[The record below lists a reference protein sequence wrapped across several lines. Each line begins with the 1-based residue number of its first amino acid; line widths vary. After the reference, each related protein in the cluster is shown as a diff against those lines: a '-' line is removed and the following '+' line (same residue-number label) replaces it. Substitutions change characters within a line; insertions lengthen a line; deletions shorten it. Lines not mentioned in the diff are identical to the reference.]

1 MKKTFRKLTAV
12 FLAAVMAVTCLPQEA
27 IAEILPQEAEVP
39 TWGDTGTYQDDSLKK
54 NNVEAEN
61 SVFAGGDGTYENPYQ
76 IKDAE
81 GIKAINNNLS
91 ACYIQVADID
101 LNYEPWIKVGEWNVP
116 FTGTYNGNGYTLK
129 NLCFKD
135 GDYTKINS
143 DISVALFGCNE
154 GTIKNVKVERL
165 SVWVYSPTLIDSWRL
180 VHIGGIAGINLGKIE
195 NCEISSG
202 YIQTNINVS
211 SLSSYGVGGWI
222 YAGGICGRNEGEIY
236 GCINSA
242 DIYINSSERAYVGG
256 ICGLYTGKISCSLN
270 EGIISAYCKSG
281 PYGSYRRTPDIQCYA
296 AGIAGKSLDS
306 NAYVTNCFST
316 AQSVT
321 ATIATGCVAREDLMN
336 ASFISYYD
344 SENCYALKNTVVQES
359 YKELYN
365 WTSENGVTLTDPD
378 ILYQEWNKILEEIR
392 PLPKELYFENKF
404 TLLSPGESKILTVH
418 QCTVSDKDGEL
429 VYSNDKIIDN
439 SSLKWTLTSGEGVI
453 SLSEDGTVTALSEGL
468 ASLDVYSKDDMSLFT
483 SCFVY
488 VGDPNTFEFS
498 GTYDTRQ
505 YYSNSGFYSQT
516 SSLSDCVEIYLLFNN
531 KFADELAR
539 IDYDPEK
546 DSTNK
551 ELKSVAPITLTA
563 SVSGNGLSFERDSNK
578 NTYTASFEEIPAG
591 KAAHD
596 LLMLFPTENLASNS
610 LRTEY
615 TVTVTLKSDSFDT
628 VTEKY
633 SFTIEPLETKNAKEH
648 IAFTVNPDYLLSK
661 KNLYGN
667 TMVDLKDDEEYGW
680 TKVTTFNFDNYYQI
694 VLSDILIEM
703 LNVNQKQ
710 APSLVP
716 SVVKEWYG
724 TYKPLLGDITTLV
737 NDSYLDNIDLSETAV
752 DKLLKE
758 SKYVTNGIHTDDD
771 AYQAVLDL
779 LGTVDNVD
787 KITKIF
793 EKIDKTNQVFKMVK
807 LGTNV
812 IGDIM
817 DWGNKLAVF
826 NAFAESEQSL
836 KTVMKH
842 LADTIPAS
850 DYKMKEAVY
859 DYINYSNDLGGQ
871 LEEVVE
877 SFYEMS
883 GKVSIEAFNSFVGMS
898 MIKYISIHLFNWV
911 CNHVTLEGGI
921 SVAASAAFPIVQT
934 YFSAALVGVDLGL
947 CLSDVLCNTSDISVE
962 MSKTVAMSEFSP
974 YIISTLNYYET
985 ALYNAPNDDSVIVF
999 EDAFFL
1005 HRAAQSYIME
1015 HTVKSLETKRDSVLI
1030 GLIGNL
1036 IGQGRGDYNEVISAV
1051 LAHKSVIDNLKCHS
1065 YTGETTAVTQTKVI
1079 TVRCPVN
1086 VFVYGQDGTETV
1098 IITDDE
1104 VEYAAEG
1111 INVFVQNGEKYIA
1124 LPADQTYSIKI
1135 VAFGDGVMEYRV
1147 DEYGD
1152 GGQCLK
1158 TVEKS
1163 EIPLVDGRMFT
1174 GQIVDQMNAEPESY
1188 ALVYDGVPVVPDEL
1202 SALPG
1207 DVDGSGEVDELDSV
1221 ALARYLASWDVAIDQ
1236 SAADVD
1242 GNGEVDELDSVMLA
1256 RKLAGWNV

>member
-12 FLAAVMAVTCLPQEA
+12 LLVAVMAVTCLPQEA
-27 IAEILPQEAEVP
+27 IAEILPQETEVL
-39 TWGDTGTYQDDSLKK
+39 TSGDTGIYNDFEYEELADGTLSITGYRGSDTEIVIPAEIEGKKVTEIGEMAFSYDSLTKTTIP
-54 NNVEAEN
+54 N
-61 SVFAGGDGTYENPYQ
+61 SVTTIEWGAFYQCDITEIIIPSSVTSIGDYAFYQCYSLVEITIPDSVTSIGNYAFAYCTSLTEITIPNSITSLANGVLSCCFSLTNVIIPNSITSIGFRAFYDCIALFKIIIPNSVMSIDDEAFAFCSSLTDIIIPDSVISMGTYVFWECYDVTIYCNAGSR
-76 IKDAE
+76 AE
-81 GIKAINNNLS
+81 TYAKEHGIHFAI
-91 ACYIQVADID
+91 ID
-101 LNYEPWIKVGEWNVP
+101 DYK
-116 FTGTYNGNGYTLK
+116 GNEIY
-129 NLCFKD
+129 FKD
-135 GDYTKINS
+135 
-143 DISVALFGCNE
+143 
-154 GTIKNVKVERL
+154 
-165 SVWVYSPTLIDSWRL
+165 
-180 VHIGGIAGINLGKIE
+180 
-195 NCEISSG
+195 
-202 YIQTNINVS
+202 
-211 SLSSYGVGGWI
+211 
-222 YAGGICGRNEGEIY
+222 
-236 GCINSA
+236 
-242 DIYINSSERAYVGG
+242 
-256 ICGLYTGKISCSLN
+256 
-270 EGIISAYCKSG
+270 
-281 PYGSYRRTPDIQCYA
+281 
-296 AGIAGKSLDS
+296 
-306 NAYVTNCFST
+306 
-316 AQSVT
+316 
-321 ATIATGCVAREDLMN
+321 
-336 ASFISYYD
+336 
-344 SENCYALKNTVVQES
+344 
-359 YKELYN
+359 
-365 WTSENGVTLTDPD
+365 
-378 ILYQEWNKILEEIR
+378 
-392 PLPKELYFENKF
+392 KF
-404 TLLSPGESKILTVH
+404 TVLSPGESQKLTVNS
-418 QCTVSDKDGEL
+418 CDVTIKNGEI
-429 VYSNDKIIDN
+429 VRSNILPVNN

-488 VGDPNTFEFS
+488 VGNPNTFEFS

-505 YYSNSGFYSQT
+505 YYSNGGFYSQT

-563 SVSGNGLSFERDSNK
+563 SVSGNGLSFDRDSNK
-578 NTYTASFEEIPAG
+578 NTYTASFEEIQAG
-591 KAAHD
+591 EAAHD

-724 TYKPLLGDITTLV
+724 TYKTLLGDITTLV

-771 AYQAVLDL
+771 VYQAVLDL
-779 LGTVDNVD
+779 LGTIDNVD

-883 GKVSIEAFNSFVGMS
+883 GKVAIEEFNSFVGMS
-898 MIKYISIHLFNWV
+898 MIKYIGIHLFNWV
-911 CNHVTLEGGI
+911 CNHVTLNGGI

-974 YIISTLNYYET
+974 YIISTLNYYEA
-985 ALYNAPNDDSVIVF
+985 ALYDAPNDDSVMVF